1 MKNNT
6 LYNSNNDPMT
16 LIELKGF
23 VDKLIAEN
31 PDFEN
36 ASVYSET
43 AGVRQRIVGIVNK
56 GDMFKSR
63 YYGRKEF
70 FLVLM
75 DEDSIEEEI
84 ELRSN
89 WTDKQKCDSEEYF

>member
-31 PDFEN
+31 PDF
-36 ASVYSET
+36 
-43 AGVRQRIVGIVNK
+43 
-56 GDMFKSR
+56 
-63 YYGRKEF
+63 
-70 FLVLM
+70 
-75 DEDSIEEEI
+75 
-84 ELRSN
+84 
-89 WTDKQKCDSEEYF
+89 